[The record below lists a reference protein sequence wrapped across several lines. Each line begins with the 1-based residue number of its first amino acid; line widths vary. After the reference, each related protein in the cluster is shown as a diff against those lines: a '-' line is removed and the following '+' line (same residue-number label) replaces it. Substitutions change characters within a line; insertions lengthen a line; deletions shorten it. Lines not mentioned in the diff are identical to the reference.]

1 MCVFDLLLMI
11 ALGAAVIVHKLQM
24 KKLRHTM
31 DDHVYRARRMLSF
44 FSPPSNCC
52 EQLFFTH
59 QGPQDTVGSSKLL
72 TSLYLQQLISPHKQ
86 YFS

>member
-1 MCVFDLLLMI
+1 MI

-72 TSLYLQQLISPHKQ
+72 TSLYL
-86 YFS
+86 